1 MEIAFEDVS
10 DSLRRISL
18 VGRLDIVG
26 TGEIE
31 TRFTALAASTAKR
44 VVVDLSNVTFLAS
57 IGIRA
62 LISVAKA
69 QQQRGGR
76 VVLVVEDQSTV
87 AKTLEVTGI
96 DAILPMFTGASEAEQ
111 AALV

>member
-10 DSLRRISL
+10 DSYRRISL
-18 VGRLDIVG
+18 NGRLDIVG

-31 TRFTALAASTAKR
+31 TKFTALAAATAKR
-44 VVVDLSNVTFLAS
+44 ILIDLTNVTFLAS

-62 LISVAKA
+62 LISAAKS

-76 VVLVVEDQSTV
+76 VVLVVTSDSTV
-87 AKTLEVTGI
+87 AKTLAVTGV
-96 DAILPMFTGASEAEQ
+96 DAILPMFTDLSKAET
-111 AALV
+111 AVLA